1 MIGSEIQDG
10 DGHSGKLFELSDAS
24 GKWVEAQ
31 VRWGAYRECL
41 RECCRTLRVGFL
53 GGSHDRSCG
62 LF

>member
-31 VRWGAYRECL
+31 VRWGGL
-41 RECCRTLRVGFL
+41 QRVL
-53 GGSHDRSCG
+53 ARMLSDSESRISWWEP
-62 LF
+62 